1 MPLVNFSV
9 FQSQVEAGL
18 RFEGDYWKM
27 AKYWMDFPDAVPSP
41 VGLKRQTIRA
51 IRKYPFKVGD
61 KLYLYTGC
69 RTKKVRKLGE
79 ATAVEVFTLGMNID
93 PSDLRPYPFGGP
105 PSTTVLWEPY
115 KGELSTGGRYF
126 IDVEELAILDG
137 FNKYPVE
144 WGIWTEED
152 IEKYKG
158 FLTHYT
164 KGVSPKAGVDKYL
177 MPGQVKN
184 AVDMLTWFSKA
195 HGDKQGKLE
204 NKFFQVIRW

>member
-9 FQSQVEAGL
+9 FVDQVEAGL
-18 RFEGDYWKM
+18 LFEGSYWEM
-27 AKYWMDFPDAVPSP
+27 AKHWMDFPDADASP

-61 KLYLYTGC
+61 KLFLYTGC
-69 RTKKVRKLGE
+69 RTRQVRKLGE

-93 PSDLRPYPFGGP
+93 PNDLRPYPHGK
-105 PSTTVLWEPY
+105 SVLWQPY
-115 KGELSTGGRYF
+115 KGELSTGGAYF
-126 IDVEELAILDG
+126 FDTEELAILDG

-152 IEKYKG
+152 IEKYSG
-158 FLTHYT
+158 FFSHHL
-164 KGVSPKAGVDKYL
+164 PKAGVDKYV
-177 MPGQVKN
+177 MPGQTKN

-195 HGDKQGKLE
+195 HGDKDGKID